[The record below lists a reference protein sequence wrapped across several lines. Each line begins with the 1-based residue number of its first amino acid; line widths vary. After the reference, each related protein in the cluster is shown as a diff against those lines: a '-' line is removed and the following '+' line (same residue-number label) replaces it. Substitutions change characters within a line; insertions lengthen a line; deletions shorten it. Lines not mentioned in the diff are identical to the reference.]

1 MVKEE
6 IESDFSSSGKA
17 YVQDYAL
24 TDFFALGNRAEKA
37 LRRRLH

>member
-24 TDFFALGNRAEKA
+24 TDFFCSR
-37 LRRRLH
+37 